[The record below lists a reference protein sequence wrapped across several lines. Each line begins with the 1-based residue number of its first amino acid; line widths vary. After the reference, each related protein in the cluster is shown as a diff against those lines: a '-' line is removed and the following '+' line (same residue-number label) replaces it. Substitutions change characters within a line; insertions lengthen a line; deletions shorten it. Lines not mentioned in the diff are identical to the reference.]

1 MGLERS
7 ATGKVGCLP
16 VRRNSLLLIVGWA
29 GSSATGPAPLKG
41 GFNPPKTTTQP
52 TLGLG
57 EKLGGDAAPSAGM
70 NEAPTQSKPM
80 LTEKETLDMKPSPAI
95 RDRFGRASRSH
106 HNSSRLEFGLECC
119 RGR

>member
-7 ATGKVGCLP
+7 ATGKVGCFP
-16 VRRNSLLLIVGWA
+16 VTRNSLLLIVGWA

-57 EKLGGDAAPSAGM
+57 EKLGGDAAPSAGE
-70 NEAPTQSKPM
+70 NAAPTQSKPM
-80 LTEKETLDMKPSPAI
+80 VTDNETLDMAT
-95 RDRFGRASRSH
+95 
-106 HNSSRLEFGLECC
+106 SSLGATGVTR
-119 RGR
+119 RTIPN

>member
-16 VRRNSLLLIVGWA
+16 VMRNSLLLIVGWA

-41 GFNPPKTTTQP
+41 GFNPPNMTTQP

-57 EKLGGDAAPSAGM
+57 EKLGGDAAPSRGVDVTPS
-70 NEAPTQSKPM
+70 ESKPM
-80 LTEKETLDMKPSPAI
+80 VTDRENLDMATSPAWV
-95 RDRFGRASRSH
+95 SRTD
-106 HNSSRLEFGLECC
+106 LAEPA
-119 RGR
+119 